1 MFNMFTNTFLN
12 SHLFHALLDFIQWDV
27 EHARNVERGD
37 GIHAIRLTFHANQVL
52 DVPFEVS
59 EAVGKG

>member
-1 MFNMFTNTFLN
+1 MFNRFTNTFL
-12 SHLFHALLDFIQWDV
+12 SFHLLHTLLYILQWDI